1 MKSEINIE
9 VELAADRMP
18 ENINWMAPGG
28 GVQEWQ
34 KAKAILVG
42 MWDGEAKEALRID
55 LWTHKMM
62 VDEMNDFFYQTLCG
76 MADTYSRATNNV
88 ELSAEMKEYARQFL
102 QKASAAPAATTE

>member
-18 ENINWMAPGG
+18 DQINWMAPGG
-28 GVQEWQ
+28 GVTEWQ
-34 KAKAILVG
+34 KAKALLLG

-55 LWTHKMM
+55 LWTQKMM

-76 MADTYSRATNNV
+76 MADTYTRATNNAALAS
-88 ELSAEMKEYARQFL
+88 ELKEFAGQFL
-102 QKASAAPAATTE
+102 KKASEAQ